1 MATEKIIN
9 TRIQLKYDTLAN
21 WNANSSLIL
30 RQGEVGICAI
40 PTAPTTDPDKK
51 LQVTPPAIMFKVGD
65 GVTPFGSLNWASALA
80 ADVYAW
86 AKKSVPNVNDFG
98 DIIAAAREGLIS
110 ADSVVKTLN
119 GLKGVITL
127 EGDSHITVTTG
138 TDKVTFAFTMTDA
151 EKAALDSGI
160 TSELVT
166 KYNGYDGRITAAKN
180 QADKGV
186 EDAASALTKANAVL
200 GSETDTAADATVYGV
215 KASVESLTATV
226 NALDSNIT
234 DVENVANGAQ
244 ETAERAENA
253 AADAQLTADNAM
265 PKIGGDFTGAITVLA
280 PTADM
285 HPATKKY
292 VDTEIGKI
300 DQFKYTISTDAAT
313 TPKDVVWYNGATKV
327 TGTLTA
333 TATTEYNI
341 YLVPCKHTAEQEQA
355 GYDEYLTVKS
365 GSTYSWEV
373 LGNTRDIDLSQYVNG
388 ISGTANNG
396 VITDISKD
404 GNTITVTSK
413 SLAST
418 VADTVKQAGNSV
430 AFVTGFAQTKDGKVS
445 VTTQNIPV
453 ASTTQAGIVKA
464 GTTKGKVYGVDVA
477 ADGAMTVNVPWENT
491 QNANTWRPVSL
502 GGTAYKSSD
511 ITSGNLNLIG
521 GSNVD
526 ISIKDANKNT
536 EGVEIAAKNQ
546 KITAQDVEFDANAVV
561 KIEAG
566 TNVSVKAEKA
576 TNTITINGKS
586 DADINS
592 LIDTK
597 IGGLVVKNITGFGA
611 GKTLKSL
618 TETDGKIAATFQDIS
633 ITASQVSDFATAAET
648 QIKTHLGVDKV
659 GTVTNVSAG
668 VGLKVSGTASVAPKV
683 EIDDSVVFV
692 FNCGSATEL
701 VD

>member
-9 TRIQLKYDTLAN
+9 TRIQLKYDTLEN

-30 RQGEVGICAI
+30 RKGEVGICAI
-40 PTAPTTDPDKK
+40 PTSTSH
-51 LQVTPPAIMFKVGD
+51 LQTTPPAIMFKVGD
-65 GVTPFGSLNWASALA
+65 GVVDAQGVITGTQFKDLPWASALA

-119 GLKGVITL
+119 GLKGAITL

-160 TSELVT
+160 TSTLVK
-166 KYNGYDGRITAAKN
+166 KYNEYDGKITAVTTTANNALPQATFDTFKTENTAAIEAAK
-180 QADKGV
+180 KVG
-186 EDAASALTKANAVL
+186 
-200 GSETDTAADATVYGV
+200 TDAADALSAYQTSNDDAVAGKV
-215 KASVESLTATV
+215 DKTTTI
-226 NALDSNIT
+226 NGHALSDNIT
-234 DVENVANGAQ
+234 LSKGDVELGNVENKTLDTAVTASSGNYITSGAV
-244 ETAERAENA
+244 
-253 AADAQLTADNAM
+253 
-265 PKIGGDFTGAITVLA
+265 KS
-280 PTADM
+280 
-285 HPATKKY
+285 Y
-292 VDTEIGKI
+292 VDSAIGAVK
-300 DQFKYTISTDAAT
+300 QFKYEVVNELPSAA
-313 TPKDVVWYNGATKV
+313 AV
-327 TGTLTA
+327 TMGK
-333 TATTEYNI
+333 I
-341 YLVPCKHTAEQEQA
+341 YLVAHTHEGTQD
-355 GYDEYLTVKS
+355 GYDEFITIEKD
-365 GSTYSWEV
+365 GAYSWEKI
-373 LGNTRDIDLSQYVNG
+373 GNTDIDLSQYVKG

-413 SLAST
+413 SLVST

-445 VTTQNIPV
+445 VTTQDIPV

-491 QNANTWRPVSL
+491 QNANTWRNITL
-502 GGTAYKSSD
+502 DGTAYKGTD
-511 ITSGNLNLIG
+511 TDTGALDLRHGNNIDL
-521 GSNVD
+521 
-526 ISIKDANKNT
+526 SIDGTTK
-536 EGVEIAAKNQ
+536 GVVIAAKNQ
-546 KITAQDVEFDANAVV
+546 TVKVGTKTFGADDAVEI
-561 KIEAG
+561 KAG
-566 TNVSVKAEKA
+566 TNVSVVADTAAK
-576 TNTITINGKS
+576 TITVNGKS

-597 IGGLVVKNITGFGA
+597 IGDLDGTITGTAGA
-611 GKTLKSL
+611 GKTLTAL
-618 TETDGKIAATFQDIS
+618 TQVNGKVSATFGDIA

-659 GTVTNVSAG
+659 GTVTSVSTG
-668 VGLKVSGTASVAPKV
+668 VGLKVSGTTSVAPKI
-683 EIDDSVVFV
+683 EINNYDKDTNPDGVVFV

>member
-21 WNANSSLIL
+21 WNANSSLVL
-30 RQGEVGICAI
+30 KQGEVGICAI

-80 ADVYAW
+80 ADIYAW

-160 TSELVT
+160 TSTLVK
-166 KYNGYDGRITAAKN
+166 KYDEYDGKITAVTTTANNALPQATFDTFKIENTAAIEAAK
-180 QADKGV
+180 
-186 EDAASALTKANAVL
+186 KA
-200 GSETDTAADATVYGV
+200 GTDAADALSAYQTSNDDAVAGKV
-215 KASVESLTATV
+215 DKTTTI
-226 NALDSNIT
+226 NGHALSDNVTLSKGDIELGN
-234 DVENVANGAQ
+234 VENKTLDTAVTASSGNYITSGAV
-244 ETAERAENA
+244 
-253 AADAQLTADNAM
+253 
-265 PKIGGDFTGAITVLA
+265 KS
-280 PTADM
+280 
-285 HPATKKY
+285 Y
-292 VDTEIGKI
+292 VDSAIGAVK
-300 DQFKYTISTDAAT
+300 QFKYEVVNELPSAAAAT
-313 TPKDVVWYNGATKV
+313 MGK
-327 TGTLTA
+327 
-333 TATTEYNI
+333 I
-341 YLVPCKHTAEQEQA
+341 YLVAHTHEGTQD
-355 GYDEYLTVKS
+355 GYDEFITIEKD
-365 GSTYSWEV
+365 GAYSWEKI
-373 LGNTRDIDLSQYVNG
+373 GNTDIDLSQYVNG

-445 VTTQNIPV
+445 VTTQDIPV

-491 QNANTWRPVSL
+491 QNANTWRNITL
-502 GGTAYKSSD
+502 DGTAYKG
-511 ITSGNLNLIG
+511 TSTDTGALDLRHGNNIDL
-521 GSNVD
+521 
-526 ISIKDANKNT
+526 SIDSTTK
-536 EGVEIAAKNQ
+536 GVVIAAKNQ
-546 KITAQDVEFDANAVV
+546 TVKVGTATFGADDAVEIKGD
-561 KIEAG
+561 KD
-566 TNVSVKAEKA
+566 TNVSVEANA
-576 TNTITINGKS
+576 TAKIITIKGKS

-597 IGGLVVKNITGFGA
+597 IGGLDVSNITGFGA
-611 GKTLKSL
+611 GKTLKTL
-618 TETDGKIAATFQDIS
+618 TETDGKIAATFQDIA

-668 VGLKVSGTASVAPKV
+668 VGLKVSTGSTTPKV

>member
-21 WNANSSLIL
+21 WNANSSLVL
-30 RQGEVGICAI
+30 KQGEVGICAI

-80 ADVYAW
+80 ADIYAW

-160 TSELVT
+160 TSTLVK
-166 KYNGYDGRITAAKN
+166 KYDEYDGKITAVTTTANNALPQATFDTFKIENTAAIEAAK
-180 QADKGV
+180 
-186 EDAASALTKANAVL
+186 KA
-200 GSETDTAADATVYGV
+200 GTDAADALSAYQTSNDDAVAGKV
-215 KASVESLTATV
+215 DKTTTI
-226 NALDSNIT
+226 NGHALSDNVTLSKGDIELGN
-234 DVENVANGAQ
+234 VENKTLDTAVTASSGNYITSGAV
-244 ETAERAENA
+244 
-253 AADAQLTADNAM
+253 
-265 PKIGGDFTGAITVLA
+265 KS
-280 PTADM
+280 
-285 HPATKKY
+285 Y
-292 VDTEIGKI
+292 VDSAIGAVK
-300 DQFKYTISTDAAT
+300 QFKYEVVNELPSAAAAT
-313 TPKDVVWYNGATKV
+313 MGK
-327 TGTLTA
+327 
-333 TATTEYNI
+333 I
-341 YLVPCKHTAEQEQA
+341 YLVAHTHEGTQD
-355 GYDEYLTVKS
+355 GYDEFITIEKD
-365 GSTYSWEV
+365 GAYSWEKI
-373 LGNTRDIDLSQYVNG
+373 GNTDIDLSQYVNG

-413 SLAST
+413 NLAST

-445 VTTQNIPV
+445 VTTQDIPV

-491 QNANTWRPVSL
+491 QNANTWRNITL
-502 GGTAYKSSD
+502 DGTAYKGTGTD
-511 ITSGNLNLIG
+511 TGALDLRHGNNIDL
-521 GSNVD
+521 
-526 ISIKDANKNT
+526 SIDSTTK
-536 EGVEIAAKNQ
+536 GVVIAAKNQ
-546 KITAQDVEFDANAVV
+546 TVKVGTATFGADDAVEIKGD
-561 KIEAG
+561 KD
-566 TNVSVKAEKA
+566 TNVSVEANA
-576 TNTITINGKS
+576 TAKTITIKGKS

-597 IGGLVVKNITGFGA
+597 IGGLDVSNITGFGA
-611 GKTLKSL
+611 GKTLKTL
-618 TETDGKIAATFQDIS
+618 TETDGKIAATFQDIA

-668 VGLKVSGTASVAPKV
+668 VGLKVSGTASVTPKI

>member
-9 TRIQLKYDTLAN
+9 TRIQLKYDTLAK

-65 GVTPFGSLNWASALA
+65 SVTSFGSLNWASALA

-119 GLKGVITL
+119 GLKGAITL

-160 TSELVT
+160 TSTLVK
-166 KYNGYDGRITAAKN
+166 KYNEYDGKITAVTTTANNALPQATFDTFKTENTAAIEAAK
-180 QADKGV
+180 KVG
-186 EDAASALTKANAVL
+186 
-200 GSETDTAADATVYGV
+200 TDAADALSAYQTSNDDAVAGKV
-215 KASVESLTATV
+215 DKTTTI
-226 NALDSNIT
+226 NGHALSDNIT
-234 DVENVANGAQ
+234 LSKGDVELGNVENKTLDTAVTASSGNYITSGAV
-244 ETAERAENA
+244 
-253 AADAQLTADNAM
+253 
-265 PKIGGDFTGAITVLA
+265 KS
-280 PTADM
+280 
-285 HPATKKY
+285 Y
-292 VDTEIGKI
+292 VDSAIGAVK
-300 DQFKYTISTDAAT
+300 QFKYEVVNELPSAA
-313 TPKDVVWYNGATKV
+313 AV
-327 TGTLTA
+327 TMGK
-333 TATTEYNI
+333 I
-341 YLVPCKHTAEQEQA
+341 YLVAHTHEGTQD
-355 GYDEYLTVKS
+355 GYDEFITIEKD
-365 GSTYSWEV
+365 GAYSWEKI
-373 LGNTRDIDLSQYVNG
+373 GNTDIDLSQYVNG

-413 SLAST
+413 SLVST

-445 VTTQNIPV
+445 VTTQDIPV

-491 QNANTWRPVSL
+491 QNANTWRNITL
-502 GGTAYKSSD
+502 DGTAYKGTGTD
-511 ITSGNLNLIG
+511 TGALDLRHGNNIDL
-521 GSNVD
+521 
-526 ISIKDANKNT
+526 SIDGTTK
-536 EGVEIAAKNQ
+536 GVVIAAKNQ
-546 KITAQDVEFDANAVV
+546 TVKVGTKTFGADDAVEI
-561 KIEAG
+561 KAG
-566 TNVSVKAEKA
+566 TNVSVVADTAIK
-576 TNTITINGKS
+576 TITVNGKS

-597 IGGLVVKNITGFGA
+597 IGGLDVSNITGFGA
-611 GKTLKSL
+611 GKTLKTL

-633 ITASQVSDFATAAET
+633 IPAAQVSDFDEKVNAKINAHTG
-648 QIKTHLGVDKV
+648 IDKV
-659 GTVTNVSAG
+659 GTVTSVSAG
-668 VGLKVSGTASVAPKV
+668 VGLKVSGTASVAPKI
-683 EIDDSVVFV
+683 EINNYDKDTNPDGVVFV